1 MTELWPLVPNWAS
14 GLKETYEFR
23 TEIITSRSGKEQRRA
38 LRTTPRRSVGY
49 DSIVTDDALR
59 RMEGQLARSQ
69 ESLMLGADFVRG
81 VKTTSALPITGNTV
95 QVRSVPAWL
104 TVGAKVA
111 LSYRR
116 TSRLFTV
123 QNIAGTTLTFIEPA
137 EVGFG
142 AGSRISRVVAG
153 YVEPSLQT
161 TRVTGTVATVATVFE
176 PDPATEPVDE
186 GAIDPSAWFDGR
198 EIFMARPN
206 WTRSP
211 TVTFAHDIETV
222 DYGRGRTRRFTPVT
236 FGTTTRQA
244 TYLGRSIAEM
254 DSVRQFFARRKGRR
268 GEFYLPTWSDDMV
281 LAAPVPAMTNQMRI
295 AGRQVFDDYS
305 SDTARRSILAVN
317 KDGSAIA
324 FKFDSITLSGGD
336 SVLHLTDT
344 FPFDILP
351 SDVKQ
356 VCWLQL
362 SRFASDTLTVEWVSD
377 GVAQC
382 ALSITSLEYADAEP
396 TDLGEWDALTL
407 YMLSTFGWDFTENVL
422 TDPLQWAVNV
432 RYPDIAEVT

>member
-14 GLKETYEFR
+14 GVKETYEFR

-59 RMEGQLARSQ
+59 RMEGQLARGQ

-81 VKTTSALPITGNTV
+81 VKTTSALPVTGNTV

-137 EVGFG
+137 DVGFG
-142 AGSRISRVVAG
+142 AGGRISRVVAG
-153 YVEPSLQT
+153 YVEPSLKT
-161 TRVTGTVATVATVFE
+161 TRVTGTVATVSTSFE
-176 PDPATEPVDE
+176 PDPATEAVDE
-186 GAIDPSAWFDGR
+186 GSLDPSVWFDGR

-211 TVTFAHDIETV
+211 TVTFAHDIESV
-222 DYGRGRTRRFTPVT
+222 DYGRGRVRRFSPVP

-244 TYLGRSIAEM
+244 TYLGRTIAQM
-254 DSVRQFFARRKGRR
+254 DAIRQFFARQKGRR
-268 GEFYLPTWSDDMV
+268 GEFYLPTWADDMA
-281 LAAPVPAMTNQMRI
+281 LAATVPGMSDQMRI
-295 AGRQVFDDYS
+295 VGRQVFDDYA
-305 SDTARRSILAVN
+305 SDTARRSVLLVN

-324 FKFDSITLSGGD
+324 FKFDAISLVGGD
-336 SVLHLTDT
+336 SVLHLTSP
-344 FPFDILP
+344 FPFDILL

-362 SRFASDTLTVEWVSD
+362 SRFASDTLAVEWVSD

-382 ALSITSLEYADAEP
+382 VLSITSLEYAEPEP
-396 TDLGEWDALTL
+396 TDLGEWDELAL
-407 YMLSTFGWDFTENVL
+407 YMLSTFGWDFTEYVL
-422 TDPLQWAVNV
+422 CDPLQWAVNV
-432 RYPDIAEVT
+432 KYPVIAEV